1 MYKRIIEIIV
11 DLSKN
16 NFTLDELSKKYN
28 VSKQT
33 IRNDIDVI
41 NDILDE
47 CHFEKIII
55 KAGHILRPDNFTEI
69 KRYINTKIEATN
81 LYSYHLSK
89 EESIILITVILIFR
103 DKYVTIEQLSDA
115 LLIGRTTLFNRLH
128 AIRQYIDSLGL
139 TMYSSSN
146 KGIILK
152 NTELEKRK
160 ALVELIC
167 QTVRDNEFLLNLILK
182 LNLVTK
188 HDYRRIIKNILHNI
202 QHEFQISFSD
212 NTLLALNYYL
222 NFMIERIEDLNCLEN
237 SIPAHDSSLEYAKRI
252 LSAISS
258 QCNIPVMDNEI
269 NFLSSVL
276 DSTITYS
283 SSSRNIQ
290 QAMPIQ
296 LLTSELISRVSD
308 ALQINLNQ
316 DFELYENLSSHLISI
331 YKNSIV
337 NEEDNP
343 VLDDVRSSQPDLV
356 NIVEANI
363 QPVEIYFQRKLNETE
378 IIYIVVHFSTAL
390 ERNRYENYI
399 YNVIIAC
406 NAGIGISQLLK
417 TKLSYIKNI
426 HVVRTIDSH
435 DIANLST
442 EDADLLISAVPI
454 YQCPIEFVNIS
465 SRLTNDD
472 LLKITNK
479 IKKMYEAG
487 ITPVKPGIEIAN
499 ADEIAEAIRPV
510 IYEVVEKDPDS
521 AFHRIRQTIYD
532 TVNRTVVN
540 TADTNSPRL
549 YELLSPKFIQLD
561 LPCTD
566 WQDVIRKVCLPL
578 LNQQYFNSDY
588 INEIIKVTEE
598 YGPYY
603 ILAPEVALP
612 HASPGKNSYKTG
624 ISFARLSEPVDFG
637 TDQKAPVRYVFVL
650 SVVDKQ
656 SHLRSLFTLIQLIR
670 SSRFIEQLSKA
681 KNPDQVHRV
690 IYHFETELPDGTVL
704 SD

>member
-1 MYKRIIEIIV
+1 M
-11 DLSKN
+11 
-16 NFTLDELSKKYN
+16 SKKYN

-276 DSTITYS
+276 
-283 SSSRNIQ
+283 
-290 QAMPIQ
+290 
-296 LLTSELISRVSD
+296 EL
-308 ALQINLNQ
+308 
-316 DFELYENLSSHLISI
+316 
-331 YKNSIV
+331 
-337 NEEDNP
+337 
-343 VLDDVRSSQPDLV
+343 
-356 NIVEANI
+356 
-363 QPVEIYFQRKLNETE
+363 
-378 IIYIVVHFSTAL
+378 
-390 ERNRYENYI
+390 
-399 YNVIIAC
+399 
-406 NAGIGISQLLK
+406 
-417 TKLSYIKNI
+417 
-426 HVVRTIDSH
+426 
-435 DIANLST
+435 
-442 EDADLLISAVPI
+442 
-454 YQCPIEFVNIS
+454 
-465 SRLTNDD
+465 
-472 LLKITNK
+472 
-479 IKKMYEAG
+479 
-487 ITPVKPGIEIAN
+487 
-499 ADEIAEAIRPV
+499 
-510 IYEVVEKDPDS
+510 
-521 AFHRIRQTIYD
+521 
-532 TVNRTVVN
+532 
-540 TADTNSPRL
+540 
-549 YELLSPKFIQLD
+549 
-561 LPCTD
+561 
-566 WQDVIRKVCLPL
+566 
-578 LNQQYFNSDY
+578 
-588 INEIIKVTEE
+588 
-598 YGPYY
+598 
-603 ILAPEVALP
+603 
-612 HASPGKNSYKTG
+612 
-624 ISFARLSEPVDFG
+624 
-637 TDQKAPVRYVFVL
+637 
-650 SVVDKQ
+650 
-656 SHLRSLFTLIQLIR
+656 
-670 SSRFIEQLSKA
+670 
-681 KNPDQVHRV
+681 
-690 IYHFETELPDGTVL
+690 
-704 SD
+704 